1 METRRMKAYNARA
14 HLLSPFR
21 YIFKPKVDDLTKK
34 PMTSNLLTS
43 YSRYKKH
50 PLSGNFKQN
59 LQKFLKSLNPKE
71 NTSSLLVTVK
81 NFMEQKQLY
90 AKNYNLTKGN
100 FKKINKEAINN
111 IININ
116 KNYSRE
122 NNIQKYNKRYR
133 YLVRSI
139 SANEN
144 NSNISFKN
152 ISNSM
157 LDDIFKYKPYI
168 SFDETNIKV
177 VDKAPTKYQYFFQH
191 INNQSKEYN
200 YSKEQ
205 DLFSPISR
213 NFKSIKNNIIN
224 KRVSFENKVLNKLN
238 EQKEFNNSYSEKDFK
253 QNALKPKYPE
263 YNRKKDHFNEKIN
276 NEFIENFKILKQKI
290 KKQNNAND
298 SIKNDIKRQQSLNKY
313 KIQVGI
319 VKLNEYKVKLRQ
331 LKKLNSNIY

>member
-1 METRRMKAYNARA
+1 MSGTPYVRYFI
-14 HLLSPFR
+14 LSPIDRRRELHGGSCNHIYRSFISR
-21 YIFKPKVDDLTKK
+21 KTNKPDCCF
-34 PMTSNLLTS
+34 S
-43 YSRYKKH
+43 
-50 PLSGNFKQN
+50 
-59 LQKFLKSLNPKE
+59 
-71 NTSSLLVTVK
+71 SSLLMTQWCNIFETEK
-81 NFMEQKQLY
+81 KKQEELKRKEQEEKRRIEEERRKQEEE
-90 AKNYNLTKGN
+90 KRRREE
-100 FKKINKEAINN
+100 EA
-111 IININ
+111 
-116 KNYSRE
+116 RLE
-122 NNIQKYNKRYR
+122 RFRYNKRNRHRRDY
-133 YLVRSI
+133 
-139 SANEN
+139 
-144 NSNISFKN
+144 
-152 ISNSM
+152 
-157 LDDIFKYKPYI
+157 YI

-213 NFKSIKNNIIN
+213 NFKLIKNNIIN
-224 KRVSFENKVLNKLN
+224 KRDSFENKVLNKLN

-253 QNALKPKYPE
+253 QNALKTKYPE